1 MSDLSAPSAEH
12 LIEEAA
18 LLRPVSAGALMKKAR
33 EEAGLHIGALAVA
46 LKVPVKRLE
55 ALEADRWELLPDAVF
70 ARALASSVCRT
81 LKIDPAVVLQH
92 LPKTSASVLV
102 SHGQGINT
110 PLSTPSFVKGIRVFD
125 QLSKPVVWV
134 TLALLVGALG
144 LIFLPSIESS
154 PSSVAESPQ
163 ELVISP
169 GASMASMTSLITTDT
184 LTVTERDN
192 SAAPPAQG
200 DATPEGLLVFKSRA
214 PAWVEV
220 TDGRGRSQLRREIV
234 PGETVGVSGALPL
247 SVVVGRADAVEVQLR
262 GAAFNLETV
271 SKANVARF
279 EVKE

>member
-12 LIEEAA
+12 LMEEAA
-18 LLRPVSAGALMKKAR
+18 LLSPVSAGALMKKAR

-144 LIFLPSIESS
+144 LIFLPSIERS
-154 PSSVAESPQ
+154 PSSVAESTQ
-163 ELVISP
+163 EPVTSP
-169 GASMASMTSLITTDT
+169 GASMASMPSLITTDT

-192 SAAPPAQG
+192 NAAPPAQG
-200 DATPEGLLVFKSRA
+200 DVTPEGLLVFKSRA

-220 TDGRGRSQLRREIV
+220 TDGHGRSQLRREIV

-262 GAAFNLETV
+262 GVAFNLETV